1 MINATNNNS
10 ISTNRNKIAENNLF
24 NALTHQKDKKKP
36 QAPKGYLLERKN
48 VVNNLIDD
56 VADFG
61 KDIKNTGK
69 AIVTGKSNDHALGKI
84 NDLGMKIGAL
94 AIASYLALKKGTAK
108 QKAMEFIGGAT
119 FLTTMSLWPKYTVTK
134 PLEKKFG
141 FNIQQ
146 EYVDSQGRRKKF
158 FGDNQY
164 QPWDLW
170 SKDKINQVADY
181 MGVPKDLPDREE
193 FTKKKMQ
200 KVALQGNTWILLTSG
215 FATPLITALVC
226 RAAEN
231 PVENFLINRNLKKAA
246 GKAADMMRKGVGED
260 ANVKTIIDKM
270 IADKTF
276 DKFNKQDFMKAL
288 EQFKGKGLDE
298 ETLRELTK
306 FLDPIEELA
315 KDKNRAAHV
324 LPADLNG
331 AANEIARSI
340 LGSIEST
347 YDKTVL
353 GEMKKILSPEEFDQ
367 LSEFMTNLAPTADGK
382 LDVVSINRKISEIL
396 KSKKI
401 SPKEHRAIK
410 NNLAEVEKTANIFE
424 KLLKALRMDDASK
437 GVESLY
443 DMQRGKRAEVR
454 VMSNLADALAGNHK
468 ESLYTKVGEEFN
480 KELMRQIN
488 PDGKTLKNFKT
499 KDEFIELLHKNF
511 EKLATNVGSKR
522 RKGDGGILEGAR
534 GTLEYFVKN
543 VSSSLKKL
551 DTDYDK
557 FFEQG
562 SADALKGKLK
572 TVPVLDKVVDK
583 YADRLAFNV
592 RLAKLMKQGE
602 GSKLIITADAER
614 RLSLLKASPEKL
626 KEAFEVTSDDQ
637 VKQVLGAIR
646 EYLYDRTSLSRNLS
660 NNFSADISKKA
671 IKFIYESDMD
681 EKVVT
686 ELRENGTLN
695 IVERARQL
703 FNVISQMDGE
713 FPRSCEIQKALDD
726 ANYIKEHPDLAEP
739 IKALKDAFGDH
750 AKDFIDKYHGDS
762 FVNRF
767 TNILKDGS
775 IAKKWLKTFGIAA
788 AVLAVVTIVATKFFG
803 NTDKEQELYE
813 KKGARNAKN
822 KQ

>member
-10 ISTNRNKIAENNLF
+10 IPTNRNKIAENNLF
-24 NALTHQKDKKKP
+24 EALTHQKDRKKP

-48 VVNNLIDD
+48 VVTNLIED
-56 VADFG
+56 VAQFG

-84 NDLGMKIGAL
+84 NDLGMKIGAI
-94 AIASYLALKKGTAK
+94 AIASYLALKKGSAK

-119 FLTTMSLWPKYTVTK
+119 FLTTMSLWPKLTVTK

-226 RAAEN
+226 RAVEN
-231 PVENFLINRNLKKAA
+231 PVESFLINRNLKKAA
-246 GKAADMMRKGVGED
+246 GKAANIEET
-260 ANVKTIIDKM
+260 VKRIL
-270 IADKTF
+270 ADKAF
-276 DKFNKQDFMKAL
+276 DLFNKQDFRKSL
-288 EQFKGKGLDE
+288 EGYKTRGLDE
-298 ETLRELTK
+298 ESLRELTK

-324 LPADLNG
+324 LPSDLNG
-331 AANEIARSI
+331 ATNELARTI

-347 YDKTVL
+347 YDKAVL
-353 GEMKKILSPEEFDQ
+353 TEMKKHLPADKFDELTKFITEQ
-367 LSEFMTNLAPTADGK
+367 KALNEGNIPIATL
-382 LDVVSINRKISEIL
+382 NRKITQML
-396 KSKKI
+396 KEQGI
-401 SPKEHRAIK
+401 APKARKAIK
-410 NNLAEVEKTANIFE
+410 ETIAETEKSANVFE
-424 KLLKALRMDDASK
+424 KLLKVLGMDKAS
-437 GVESLY
+437 ESAKSIYEL
-443 DMQRGKRAEVR
+443 QRGKRAEVR
-454 VMSNLADALAGNHK
+454 VMSNLADALAGGHS
-468 ESLYTKVGEEFN
+468 ESLYTKVGDEFN
-480 KELMRQIN
+480 RELMRQIN
-488 PDGKTLKNFKT
+488 PDGKVLKTFKD
-499 KDEFIELLHKNF
+499 KDDFIELLHKNF

-522 RKGDGGILEGAR
+522 HKGDGGILEGAR

-543 VSSSLKKL
+543 VSTSLKKL

-557 FFEQG
+557 YFEQG
-562 SADALKGKLK
+562 GADALKGKLK
-572 TVPVLDKVVDK
+572 TIPVLDEAVDK
-583 YADRLAFNV
+583 YAQRLAFNV
-592 RLAKLMKQGE
+592 RLSKLMKQGE

-614 RLSLLKASPEKL
+614 RLSLIKDNPEQLKAI
-626 KEAFEVTSDDQ
+626 FGVDSDEQ

-660 NNFSADISKKA
+660 NNYTADVSKRA
-671 IKFIYESDMD
+671 IKFIYEDALD
-681 EKVVT
+681 DKVAT
-686 ELRENGTLN
+686 ELAENGTLK
-695 IVERARQL
+695 IVERAREL
-703 FNVISQMDGE
+703 FAAISKLDGE
-713 FPRSCEIQKALDD
+713 FPRSCELQTALETDWF
-726 ANYIKEHPDLAEP
+726 IKEHPEFEAP
-739 IKALKDAFGDH
+739 IRTLREAFGDH
-750 AKDFIDKYHGDS
+750 AKDFVDKYHGDS

-775 IAKKWLKTFGIAA
+775 IGKKWLKTFGIAA
-788 AVLAVVTIVATKFFG
+788 IVLTAITIAAVKFFG
-803 NTDKEQELYE
+803 NTDKEQELYA
-813 KKGARNAKN
+813 KKEVKNAKS
-822 KQ
+822 K